1 MNTKHRTYIGVFLV
15 LTVACKDL
23 DLDPKDQISDA
34 SFWKSPDQFELAAN
48 DFYFSLKGPNYT
60 EVNSDIAFGSGAT
73 VDLSA
78 VSNGPY
84 LAPANYPV
92 WSDAYTAIRVTAYVL

>member
-1 MNTKHRTYIGVFLV
+1 MKTQATLARIGICLV
-15 LTVACKDL
+15 LAFAFGCNPL

-34 SFWKSPDQFELAAN
+34 SFWKTPDPFELAAN
-48 DFYFSLKGPNYT
+48 DFYSSVKGLNYS

-78 VSNGPY
+78 VSNGSY
-84 LAPANYPV
+84 LAPANSPA
-92 WSDAYTAIRVTAYVL
+92 WDDAYLCIRAT